1 MNCLEI
7 LSLLKDTDVDA
18 YEELM
23 RWVKPIV
30 IMKLSVLKEG
40 EIVHPKHFK
49 LSISKMMD
57 IRQSRQP
64 IHANLNSEL
73 YREKCQTSRYYL
85 KYLQADLFNST
96 LTKPMRLDGD
106 NYSEDPFNE
115 LTSWRRGSS
124 AARPAPAPPQAKSG
138 DINLFGINLYSSRCA
153 RVGHLGRGLTCPSTK
168 EDLFNAAKDANIK
181 AVKKSWPKTKM
192 LTYMINHQD

>member
-49 LSISKMMD
+49 MSINKMLVPWRNMQD
-57 IRQSRQP
+57 HRR
-64 IHANLNSEL
+64 LNSEF
-73 YREKCQTSRYYL
+73 YQEKCQTSRYYL
-85 KYLQADLFNST
+85 KYLQADIFNPT
-96 LTKPMRLDGD
+96 FTKPMRLDGD
-106 NYSEDPFNE
+106 NYSDDPFNE
-115 LTSWRRGSS
+115 LTSWRYIADPTFTYQRS
-124 AARPAPAPPQAKSG
+124 QEKSG
-138 DINLFGINLYSSRCA
+138 DINLFGINLYSSRCV
-153 RVGHLGRGLTCPSTK
+153 RVAHHLNCPSTK
-168 EDLFNAAKDANIK
+168 EEIFNAAKDANIK
-181 AVKKSWPKTKM
+181 AVKKSWTKSKM

>member
-49 LSISKMMD
+49 MSIYKMLGSLKEYH
-57 IRQSRQP
+57 RR
-64 IHANLNSEL
+64 LNSEL
-73 YREKCQTSRYYL
+73 YQEKCQTSRYYL
-85 KYLQADLFNST
+85 KYLQADIFNST
-96 LTKPMRLDGD
+96 LSKPMRIDGD
-106 NYSEDPFNE
+106 NYSGDPFNE
-115 LTSWRRGSS
+115 LTSWRYERCCGIHSRRS
-124 AARPAPAPPQAKSG
+124 QEKSG
-138 DINLFGINLYSSRCA
+138 DINLFGINIYSSRQ
-153 RVGHLGRGLTCPSTK
+153 HLGALGVGRRLTCPSTK
-168 EDLFNAAKDANIK
+168 EDIFNAAKDANIK
-181 AVKKSWPKTKM
+181 AVKKSWTKSKM

>member
-1 MNCLEI
+1 MNCLDI

-49 LSISKMMD
+49 MSIY
-57 IRQSRQP
+57 RRV
-64 IHANLNSEL
+64 NSGS
-73 YREKCQTSRYYL
+73 YREECQTSRFYL
-85 KYLQADLFNST
+85 KYLQADIFNST

-106 NYSEDPFNE
+106 NYSDDPFNE
-115 LTSWRRGSS
+115 LTSWRYIADRTFTYLRS
-124 AARPAPAPPQAKSG
+124 QEKSG
-138 DINLFGINLYSSRCA
+138 DINLFGINLYSSHQ
-153 RVGHLGRGLTCPSTK
+153 HLPSSGRIGRLLTCPSTK
-168 EDLFNAAKDANIK
+168 EEIFNAAKDANIK
-181 AVKKSWPKTKM
+181 AVKKSWTKSKM